1 MNEIDIDSELKKILD
16 QASQNYKQGNLNN
29 AEILYKKVL
38 DMYPYHVPSLI
49 NLGVVFEK
57 RKNFNASIKCYKK
70 AIIENPNNIIANFNL
85 ASLHNYFGE
94 YDEAIQ
100 LFKRIVKIN
109 PNFILAKENLGM
121 IYLRN
126 FDLDKSEKY
135 FLEVLKK
142 DKKMNKI
149 QYMLFFISK
158 IKNIIKLEKKKN
170 FEKAIQESEKLIS
183 DDPVKIEPY
192 LYCLKSLIKLKKI
205 KTINHILKIIKILGA
220 DHILEKF
227 SKKEGINLK
236 FLGING

>member
-1 MNEIDIDSELKKILD
+1 MNKIDIDSELKKILD
-16 QASQNYKQGNLNN
+16 QASLDYKQGNHNN

-38 DMYPYHVPSLI
+38 DMHPRHVSTLI
-49 NLGVVFEK
+49 NLGVVFQK

-94 YDEAIQ
+94 DDEAIR
-100 LFKRIVKIN
+100 LFKRIVKIS
-109 PNFILAKENLGM
+109 PNYILAKENLGT

-142 DKKMNKI
+142 DKNQTKI

-170 FEKAIQESEKLIS
+170 FKQAIQVSEKLIS
-183 DDPVKIEPY
+183 SDPVKVEPY

-205 KTINHILKIIKILGA
+205 KTINHILKIVKILGA
-220 DHILEKF
+220 DHILENF
-227 SKKEGINLK
+227 LKKEKINLK
-236 FLGING
+236 FHRING